1 MAVGKKSKDGVIIK
15 SSSGFNYYHSMNDD
29 GLKTL
34 LNPTKT
40 PGAGRKTSKIK
51 TLKTYSVVEIANNQ
65 ISVKIYP
72 DGRIEIEPSV

>member
-1 MAVGKKSKDGVIIK
+1 MAIGKKSKDGVIVK

-29 GLKTL
+29 GLKPL
-34 LNPTKT
+34 YNPTKT
-40 PGAGRKTSKIK
+40 SGPGRKPSKIK
-51 TLKTYSVVEIANNQ
+51 TLKVYSMVEFANNQ